1 MSHCQDAAPLPPAAA
16 PCVPGM
22 RLSLINPELPWNPHQ
37 DWILVRACMA
47 DWHVLASGGVYRF
60 KRCDARAVIS
70 ADRNGQTCDARA
82 S

>member
-1 MSHCQDAAPLPPAAA
+1 MEPAPGLDI
-16 PCVPGM
+16 CSCLHDYFPG
-22 RLSLINPELPWNPHQ
+22 
-37 DWILVRACMA
+37 
-47 DWHVLASGGVYRF
+47 ASIMGVVRF